1 MQVGKYLICSYVL
14 ANHRYLGDRMTLTW
28 HSAALSP
35 VYIIIVCTTYILC
48 LCLRRKTECG
58 ACGYGVEPQ
67 TFSVS
72 ACGRIR
78 NNSICTEYGIRINT

>member
-14 ANHRYLGDRMTLTW
+14 ANHKYLGDRMTLTW
-28 HSAALSP
+28 HSAVLQPCIS
-35 VYIIIVCTTYILC
+35 VLLC
-48 LCLRRKTECG
+48 LCLWRKMECG
-58 ACGYGVEPQ
+58 ACGYGVEPH

-78 NNSICTEYGIRINT
+78 NSFICTDKHFVN